1 MEETMPYVE
10 DKKDPQLLFVIENDS
25 ERSEVDLIR
34 RMVDSMNGDLEDSGF
49 GNYSYYVEEVNGKV
63 YVRRDI
69 KLL

>member
-1 MEETMPYVE
+1 MPYVE

-34 RMVDSMNGDLEDSGF
+34 HMVESMNGDLEDSGF
-49 GNYSYYVEEVNGKV
+49 GNYSYYIEEVNRKV

>member
-1 MEETMPYVE
+1 MPYVE